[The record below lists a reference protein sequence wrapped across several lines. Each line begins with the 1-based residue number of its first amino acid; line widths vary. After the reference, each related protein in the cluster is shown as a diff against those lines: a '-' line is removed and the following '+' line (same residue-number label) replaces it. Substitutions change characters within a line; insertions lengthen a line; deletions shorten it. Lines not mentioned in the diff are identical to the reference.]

1 MERYDI
7 FVGGTHMATKEAGH
21 RAGLLIGMLLLAA
34 NLRPAITGVG
44 PLINAITAGTRLP
57 AVLAGLVTTVPLIAF
72 GLFSPLAP
80 MLARRMGL
88 ERVLYSGLIL
98 LLVGTLIRSLP
109 SAPLLLIG
117 MFFIGTGIA
126 VANVLLPSLV
136 KRDFPSRIGFVT
148 GLYVTMM
155 NVFAGLASGVSV
167 PLAGH
172 FHLGWQ
178 GALAVW
184 SILTVL
190 ALIWWIPFLRARHT
204 VEVAPREPLW
214 RSWLAWQ
221 LTFFMGLQSFL
232 FYVGIAWLPSLL
244 HSRGFSLSAAGW
256 FVSIMQLVGLPAT
269 FVVPILAGRQNR
281 QPALVIGVSL
291 TFFLGFL
298 GLLTT
303 HTLWTTVL
311 CMVLL
316 GLGMGASISL
326 ALAFFA
332 LRTRH
337 HHTAGAVS
345 GMAQSIGYFLAAVG
359 PFTVGY
365 MYHVSH
371 SWNGPLV
378 LLVAVVLIMTIFGL
392 GAARNRYI
400 EDDASPLMRG

>member
-1 MERYDI
+1 
-7 FVGGTHMATKEAGH
+7 MATDNAG
-21 RAGLLIGMLLLAA
+21 RRTGLLIGMLLLAA

-44 PLINAITAGTRLP
+44 PLIDAITAGTRLP
-57 AVLAGLVTTVPLIAF
+57 AVLAGLVTAVPLIAF

-88 ERVLYSGLIL
+88 ERVLYTGLIL
-98 LLVGTLIRSLP
+98 LLIGTLIRSLP

-117 MFFIGTGIA
+117 MFFVGTGIA

-148 GLYVTMM
+148 GLYVTVM

-167 PLAGH
+167 PLAGD

-184 SILTVL
+184 SMLTVL
-190 ALIWWIPFLRARHT
+190 ALIWWLPFLRARHT

-232 FYVGIAWLPSLL
+232 FYVSIAWLPSLL
-244 HSRGFSLSAAGW
+244 HSRGFSLSTAGW
-256 FVSIMQLVGLPAT
+256 LVSIMQLVGLPAT
-269 FVVPILAGRQNR
+269 FVVPILAGRQHR

-365 MYHVSH
+365 MYHLSH
-371 SWNGPLV
+371 AWNGPLV
-378 LLVAVVLIMTIFGL
+378 LLIAVVLIMTVFGL

-400 EDDASPLMRG
+400 EDDVGALMRG